1 MQRYPFFYPDVGF
14 MPQAR
19 IRKYFILDILLI
31 GALLVSASGFADPI
45 NDIQQLAAAG
55 AVNLA
60 LRALD
65 EEQAKAGGNVSLWEK
80 FERQR
85 IAMYRARQDWQQI
98 DQRLAS
104 LPKTVA
110 ANFKLWA
117 NTQRAQALIE
127 MGRGEAA
134 RQQLR
139 ALIWAGHARTPAQL
153 SNWRRLIIRSYLGQG
168 LAADAQMAALRFRQ
182 DYPKQAKQEYLLRAR
197 ILILNHS
204 YAEAVALLKPHADDP
219 TAGALLLL
227 TQLRGQVRP
236 AKRVLE
242 AAYRHLREKGIDKA
256 MTANLWAVAAE
267 AAERAG
273 NRAASVT
280 ALEQAVIYRKALSLP
295 KSLIDPE
302 VDDLWNAY
310 IDYAVA
316 ISNKRQLLIGQ
327 DGKWLKL
334 ADKLKKKQPVPAR
347 SLYAFVMLRGQR
359 AASRNRAAKAFVDLI
374 SAHKQGQLLLQRLF
388 DDSRNFKQRSAI
400 PAPVRPRLV
409 DLALAD
415 GNIDLASEIMA
426 TVKKPPR
433 GQDQFM
439 WWLRRA
445 RILVL
450 GNQLKLG
457 EQALANL
464 LDRNPKLQQLQIERY
479 MQVLF
484 DLQTAGENAAAYALF
499 AKLLKHTDDKK
510 TQREIY
516 FWMADSRKAQ
526 KRYADAAQLYL
537 KSAMYLDP
545 KSMDPWSQTAHYQA
559 AVVLAKAGLY
569 QDAQTLLKRLLR
581 VTKDPERRVALQ
593 RELQKMWA
601 MQ

>member
-1 MQRYPFFYPDVGF
+1 

-19 IRKYFILDILLI
+19 IRKFLILEILLI
-31 GALLVSASGFADPI
+31 GALLFSASGFADPI
-45 NDIQQLAAAG
+45 SDIRQLASAG

-65 EEQAKAGGNVSLWEK
+65 QDQAKADGNAALWEK

-85 IAMYRARQDWQQI
+85 IAMYRTRHDWQQI
-98 DQRLAS
+98 DKRLAG
-104 LPKTVA
+104 LPKIVTA
-110 ANFKLWA
+110 DFRLWA

-127 MGRGEAA
+127 MGQGEVA

-139 ALIWAGHARTPAQL
+139 ELIWSGHARTPAQL

-182 DYPKQAKQEYLLRAR
+182 DYPQQAKQEYLLRAR
-197 ILILNHS
+197 ILLLNHN
-204 YAEAVALLKPHADDP
+204 YAEAIDLLKSHASDP

-227 TQLRGQVRP
+227 TQLRGQARS
-236 AKRVLE
+236 AKWVL
-242 AAYRHLREKGIDKA
+242 AASYHQLREKGIDKA

-267 AAERAG
+267 AAKRAG
-273 NRAASVT
+273 ERTSAVT
-280 ALEQAVIYRKALSLP
+280 ALEQAVIYHKALSLP

-302 VDDLWNAY
+302 VDDLWDAY

-327 DGKWLKL
+327 DAKWVKL
-334 ADKLKKKQPVPAR
+334 ADKLKKKQPVEAR
-347 SLYAFVMLRGQR
+347 CLYAFVMLRGQQTV
-359 AASRNRAAKAFVDLI
+359 SRNHAAKAFLDLI
-374 SAHKQGQLLLQRLF
+374 STYKHGQRLLQNLF
-388 DDSRNFKQRSAI
+388 DDSRYFKQRSAI

-426 TVKKPPR
+426 TVKKPPQ

-450 GNQLKLG
+450 GNQLQLG

-484 DLQTAGENAAAYALF
+484 DLQTAGENDAAYNLF

-516 FWMADSRKAQ
+516 YWMADSRKAEE
-526 KRYADAAQLYL
+526 RYADAAQLYL

-569 QDAQTLLKRLLR
+569 QDAQTLLKRLLK
-581 VTKDPERRVALQ
+581 VTKDPERRAALQ